1 MNWGLQ
7 FGQVVVRC
15 LHKSMRQDCFSC
27 LWQKLSLFIS
37 LYLSF
42 PLSHVR
48 RTDEGKG
55 TLEWEGGWKK
65 EGGTVKRRN
74 NWSAECNVM
83 NRKEKH
89 HFKEYYVWSQ
99 EFDAALERLSSV
111 CACFSL
117 SRAPSPSPPSFG
129 FLSRSHQK
137 MEYELLQRLPPRGS
151 DNNPPLLL
159 CASFI

>member
-27 LWQKLSLFIS
+27 LWQKLSLLLS
-37 LYLSF
+37 LFLS
-42 PLSHVR
+42 LSCQKDR
-48 RTDEGKG
+48 RGEGDSRTGGGLK
-55 TLEWEGGWKK
+55 EGGWHRQK
-65 EGGTVKRRN
+65 EKQLISWMERD
-74 NWSAECNVM
+74 EQE
-83 NRKEKH
+83 EKH

-117 SRAPSPSPPSFG
+117 TRA
-129 FLSRSHQK
+129 LS
-137 MEYELLQRLPPRGS
+137 L
-151 DNNPPLLL
+151 PLLRL
-159 CASFI
+159 SLAQPSKDGIRIVAATPPTGVRQ

>member
-27 LWQKLSLFIS
+27 LWQKLSLFLS

-42 PLSHVR
+42 PLSCQKDR
-48 RTDEGKG
+48 WGEGDSRMGGGLKK
-55 TLEWEGGWKK
+55 GGWHRQK
-65 EGGTVKRRN
+65 EKQLISWMERD
-74 NWSAECNVM
+74 EQE
-83 NRKEKH
+83 EKH

-117 SRAPSPSPPSFG
+117 SHAPSPPSFG